1 MSAIYDLADDY
12 VVRYAALSPNSA
24 TGMGIPGHETE
35 LTDFSPDGHEA
46 RTQLDRDTLAAI
58 EAAPVE
64 DERDRVARDAM
75 AEGLRLSLELD
86 AAGQHYRSINV
97 LASPSQSLRRVFD
110 LMPRETEEH
119 WSNIAARLAA
129 MPEAMAGYR
138 RTLDAS
144 IERGTP
150 GTQRQAAACAL
161 QAAAWSGS
169 GGAPPLFDGPVAGL
183 QGARVRCAR

>member
-1 MSAIYDLADDY
+1 
-12 VVRYAALSPNSA
+12 
-24 TGMGIPGHETE
+24 MGIPGHERE

-46 RTQLDRDTLAAI
+46 RSQLERDTLAAL

-64 DERDRVARDAM
+64 DDRDRVARDAM
-75 AEGLRLSLELD
+75 TERLRLSLELD

-110 LMPRETEEH
+110 LMPRDTEEH

-129 MPEAMAGYR
+129 MPAAMAGYR

-150 GTQRQAAACAL
+150 GTQRQAAACAM
-161 QAAAWSGS
+161 QAATWSGAS
-169 GGAPPLFDGPVAGL
+169 GAPSFFDGILADFEASDVASEGL
-183 QGARVRCAR
+183 DR